1 MQSALKPLLFGLVLA
16 VSVAAL
22 FRLAGHLFFFEGRAS
37 ANAQALAGAA
47 AGLVAGWLAC
57 RHCGGLRGAVLAAIP
72 GLLLMAAIA
81 SHFGLAFPNIDPKLD
96 KGFGG
101 LMLWFHGFMLLG
113 GLTAHAP
120 ASRPHRA
127 LPPA

>member
-1 MQSALKPLLFGLVLA
+1 MLSSLKSLLFGLALA
-16 VSVAAL
+16 ISGVVL

-37 ANAQALAGAA
+37 ANGQALACAV
-47 AGLVAGWLAC
+47 AGLTVGWLVSRQC
-57 RHCGGLRGAVLAAIP
+57 CGLRGVVLTAIP
-72 GLLLMAAIA
+72 GLLLMAAIT

-113 GLTAHAP
+113 GLTARAP
-120 ASRPHRA
+120 ASLRQPA

>member
-1 MQSALKPLLFGLVLA
+1 MLSSLKPLLVGLVIA
-16 VSVAAL
+16 ISGVAL

-37 ANAQALAGAA
+37 ANGQALAGAV
-47 AGLVAGWLAC
+47 AGLTVGWLVSRQC
-57 RHCGGLRGAVLAAIP
+57 CGLRGVVLAAIP
-72 GLLLMAAIA
+72 GLLLMAAIT

-113 GLTAHAP
+113 GLTARAP
-120 ASRPHRA
+120 VKPPIPN
-127 LPPA
+127 LPTA

>member
-1 MQSALKPLLFGLVLA
+1 MLSSLKPLLFGLALA
-16 VSVAAL
+16 ISGVVL
-22 FRLAGHLFFFEGRAS
+22 FRLAGHLFFFEERAS
-37 ANAQALAGAA
+37 ANGQALAGAV
-47 AGLVAGWLAC
+47 AGLTVGWLVSRQC
-57 RHCGGLRGAVLAAIP
+57 CGLRGVVLTAIP
-72 GLLLMAAIA
+72 GLLLMAAIT

-113 GLTAHAP
+113 GLTARAP
-120 ASRPHRA
+120 ASLRQPA

>member
-1 MQSALKPLLFGLVLA
+1 MLSSLKPLLFGLALA
-16 VSVAAL
+16 ISYVAL

-37 ANAQALAGAA
+37 ANGQALAGAV
-47 AGLVAGWLAC
+47 AGLTVGWLVS
-57 RHCGGLRGAVLAAIP
+57 RHRCGLRGVVLAAIP
-72 GLLLMAAIA
+72 GLLLMAAIT

-113 GLTAHAP
+113 GLTARAP
-120 ASRPHRA
+120 ASLRQPA